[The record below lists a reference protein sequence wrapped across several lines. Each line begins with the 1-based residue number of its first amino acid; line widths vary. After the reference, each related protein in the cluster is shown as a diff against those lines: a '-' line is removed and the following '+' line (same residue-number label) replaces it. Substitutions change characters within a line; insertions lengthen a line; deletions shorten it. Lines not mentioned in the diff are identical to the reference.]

1 MCIELNMIGEKRLF
15 TLIDTMFKVNYIKK
29 KAILHQKFKERLKTE
44 ILGSLRK
51 KVSSFYFE

>member
-15 TLIDTMFKVNYIKK
+15 TLIDNLFKVNYLKK

-44 ILGSLRK
+44 ILGSLK
-51 KVSSFYFE
+51 KRGNSFYFY

>member
-1 MCIELNMIGEKRLF
+1 MIGEKRLF